1 MDYKAMW
8 EELKS
13 KIEADLAYYEDGR
26 MCSMREQSSGM
37 FYCEMML
44 KEMRAVEEKYNT

>member
-13 KIEADLAYYEDGR
+13 KVEADLKYYEDGSG
-26 MCSMREQSSGM
+26 CSWGEAVHGTLHCQDL
-37 FYCEMML
+37 L
-44 KEMRAVEEKYNT
+44 KNMKTLEDKYNT